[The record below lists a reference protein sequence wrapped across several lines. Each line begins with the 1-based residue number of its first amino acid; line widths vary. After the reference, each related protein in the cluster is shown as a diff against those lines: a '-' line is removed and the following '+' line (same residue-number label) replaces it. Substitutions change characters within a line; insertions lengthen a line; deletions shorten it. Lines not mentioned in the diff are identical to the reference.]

1 MYGNSLD
8 GMFAALIFFG
18 VVIGGAICAAGWA
31 FYSYI
36 WPWLKGWLHAVW
48 AIGELQRELMK
59 TLERPGGGDV
69 GIKG

>member
-31 FYSYI
+31 FYPS
-36 WPWLKGWLHAVW
+36 P
-48 AIGELQRELMK
+48 
-59 TLERPGGGDV
+59 RPRSGLGLNEMLALNTRN
-69 GIKG
+69 